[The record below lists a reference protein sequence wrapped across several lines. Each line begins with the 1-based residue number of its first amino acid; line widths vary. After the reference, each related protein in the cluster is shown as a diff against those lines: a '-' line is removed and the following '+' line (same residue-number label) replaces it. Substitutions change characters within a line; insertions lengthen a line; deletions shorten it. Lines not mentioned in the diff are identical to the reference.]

1 MLMRYLLNR
10 KMYLTACMGVWL
22 FFYFGFGECNLYAQS
37 VEKRTEA
44 IVNQRI
50 DSLFT
55 LSQPLIYTNPD
66 SARFFIESG
75 LVYARQINSQLWE
88 TIMLNALGVSYLIQ
102 ADYRHASDHL
112 FQALRIAIEIDNPIR
127 TARTY
132 NNLGVLS
139 KEVGNHKDAL
149 YYYFQALD
157 LYEIAEDE
165 SNRANVLNNINVL
178 YSNLSNYEKSL
189 EYNNLAY
196 ESYVRLDNFMGM
208 HSALSSKG
216 SLFLK
221 LNQPDSSYYY
231 LSKAIKLADEND
243 YSYGLSNSYRNMA
256 YLYIYLED
264 YALAENYFQQSKE
277 ISTQLSLLN
286 NEAFANLGLAEVNL
300 RQEKYPK
307 ALEYAYHA
315 MQTASEM
322 DNIKIL
328 SDVHKR
334 LSEIY
339 MHTGEFEKAYH
350 HHRTAVEMNEML
362 TDQNNLHQ
370 IYNMEI
376 EKLSENVKI
385 TQLEVQQKELL
396 ISKRN
401 SAIILIVLVFLITVA
416 ILLLFYTRIRH
427 KQKVKMEE
435 AKLKHSKER
444 SHAALEAEVQERKR
458 LGLELHDGV
467 GPLLSVAKL
476 NVTALLQKP
485 NIVPER
491 KTSILENT
499 LETINEVL
507 REMKYI
513 SHNMAPIVLIEQG
526 FEAAIKNL
534 VTKLNETKSYDIT
547 LEIFGLN
554 GRLDSYM
561 EHALYRSIL
570 EIINNIIMHARGTE
584 ITIQIIQNQEDITI
598 MIEDNGIGFNIE
610 AANNKGLG
618 LKSTASRIENLNGSF
633 FIDSAIGKGTIVT
646 IILPITEKYELN
658 KS

>member
-1 MLMRYLLNR
+1 MKYSSNSAFYPTSCLVVL
-10 KMYLTACMGVWL
+10 L
-22 FFYFGFGECNLYAQS
+22 FFAIGFGEGNAYAQS
-37 VEKRTEA
+37 SKKPIEA
-44 IVNQRI
+44 GVNQKI

-102 ADYRHASDHL
+102 ADYRNASDHL

-127 TARTY
+127 IARTY

-149 YYYFQALD
+149 QYYFQALD

-165 SNRANVLNNINVL
+165 SNRANVLNNISVL
-178 YSNLSNYEKSL
+178 YSNLNNYEKAL
-189 EYNNLAY
+189 EYTDLAY
-196 ESYVRLDNFMGM
+196 ASYVRLENYMGM

-216 SLFLK
+216 SLYLK
-221 LNQPDSSYYY
+221 LNQADSSLFY
-231 LSKAIKLADEND
+231 LSKAISLAGEND

-256 YLYIYLED
+256 YLYLQLED
-264 YALAENYFQQSKE
+264 YAMAENYFQQSKE
-277 ISTQLSLLN
+277 ISTQLSILN
-286 NEAFANLGLAEVNL
+286 NEAFADIGLAELYL
-300 RQEKYPK
+300 RQKKHPK
-307 ALEYAYHA
+307 ALEHAYAA
-315 MQTASEM
+315 MQIATEM

-328 SDVHKR
+328 SDVHKK

-339 MHTGEFEKAYH
+339 MQAGAFEEAYH
-350 HHRTAVEMNEML
+350 HYRTSVEKNEML

-401 SAIILIVLVFLITVA
+401 FAIVLIILVFLITVSV
-416 ILLLFYTRIRH
+416 LLLFYTRIRH
-427 KQKVKMEE
+427 RQKVKMEE
-435 AKLKHSKER
+435 AKLKHSQER

-499 LETINEVL
+499 LDTINEVL

-526 FEAAIKNL
+526 FEAAIRNL
-534 VTKLNETKSYDIT
+534 VAKLNETKSYDIT

-554 GRLDSYM
+554 GRLESYV

-570 EIINNIIMHARGTE
+570 EIINNIIIHSKGTE

-598 MIEDNGIGFNIE
+598 MIEDNGVGFDTE
-610 AANNKGLG
+610 AVNNKGLG
-618 LKSTASRIENLNGSF
+618 LKSTASRIENLNGSLY
-633 FIDSAIGKGTIVT
+633 IDSAIGKGTIVT
-646 IILPITEKYELN
+646 IILPTSEKYELT